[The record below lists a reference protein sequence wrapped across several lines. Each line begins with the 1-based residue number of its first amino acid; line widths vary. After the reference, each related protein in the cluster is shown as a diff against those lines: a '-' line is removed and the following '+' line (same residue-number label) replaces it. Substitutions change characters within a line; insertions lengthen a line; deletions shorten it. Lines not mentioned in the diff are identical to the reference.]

1 MNDVQGPLPQLNIQL
16 MKSYQLTTHNFKDS
30 KDVGIRYH
38 EHKGHL
44 FSTLNSTII
53 HVTNW

>member
-16 MKSYQLTTHNFKDS
+16 MKSYQTTTHNFKDS

-38 EHKGHL
+38 KHKGHL
-44 FSTLNSTII
+44 FSILNSTII